1 MANYTITRSTETSH
15 TYGCTQF
22 STNQIE
28 GQIATDGGPLD
39 STIVWDIKADQGFS
53 LDVADF
59 SFTGATQMNVPA
71 TVPVSTSWENLP
83 APILYAK
90 MVKVS
95 SVLIRATLYL
105 APDASQ
111 PGFGV
116 GNNFVMP
123 NIDTNVTVSIEG
135 CAKVAGH
142 SMRLWFNE
150 PGNGALSKTTMTL
163 NEDLKSNLVINT
175 SDVEGGLK
183 SHEVAG
189 TLPPQALDK
198 VGTSSGDHLMS
209 YVVIATSGY
218 RYRSIP
224 TLGFNSKIYN
234 VKSFPQVT
242 DNPYEKG
249 KKDITGVR
257 FEIYKK

>member
-1 MANYTITRSTETSH
+1 MANYTITRHTEDDH

-28 GQIATDGGPLD
+28 GQVATNNGPLD
-39 STIVWDIKADQGFS
+39 STIVWDITADQGYS
-53 LDVADF
+53 LDMEDF
-59 SFTGATQMNVPA
+59 SFTNATFHGYTGSSNYMMV
-71 TVPVSTSWENLP
+71 WIDLP
-83 APILYAK
+83 PPILAAL
-90 MVKVS
+90 VEQVS
-95 SVLIRATLYL
+95 SVLIRVALFL
-105 APDASQ
+105 Q
-111 PGFGV
+111 PIANITGGSA
-116 GNNFVMP
+116 FVMP
-123 NIDTNVTVSIEG
+123 GNDVNVTVPIEG
-135 CAKVAGH
+135 CAKIAGH

-150 PGNGALSKTTMTL
+150 PGNGTLSKTTMTL
-163 NEDLKSNLVINT
+163 NGDLENNLRVNT

-183 SHEVAG
+183 SHEIVG

-198 VGTSSGDHLMS
+198 VSTSSGDYLMS
-209 YVVIATSGY
+209 YVVIASSGY
-218 RYRSIP
+218 RYKSTP

-234 VKSFPQVT
+234 VESFPQLT

>member
-1 MANYTITRSTETSH
+1 MANYTITRHTENIH
-15 TYGCTQF
+15 TYGCTNF
-22 STNQIE
+22 STMQIE
-28 GQIATDGGPLD
+28 DQIATHNGPLD
-39 STIVWDIKADQGFS
+39 STVVWDITADQGYS
-53 LDVADF
+53 LDIEDF
-59 SFTGATQMNVPA
+59 SFTGATQMNVPP
-71 TVPVSTSWENLP
+71 TLPPSTSWNNLP
-83 APILYAK
+83 YPILYAK
-90 MVKVS
+90 MQKIS
-95 SVLIRATLYL
+95 SVLIRVTLHL
-105 APDASQ
+105 SPDPTQ
-111 PGFGV
+111 IGFSM

-123 NIDTNVTVSIEG
+123 STDVSTIVNIEG
-135 CAKVAGH
+135 CAKIAGH

-163 NEDLKSNLVINT
+163 DTGLKNNLVVNT

-183 SHEVAG
+183 SHEVVG

-198 VGTSSGDHLMS
+198 VSTSKGDYLMS

-218 RYRSIP
+218 RYKSIP

-234 VKSFPQVT
+234 VESFPQLT